1 MVVGPEVVWI
11 PSRRFLPL
19 LPERFPSSAGDYSA
33 PPVSPIH
40 FCNFFLVVF
49 FVFVFVFGFN
59 FVVVVVVVAVVAVVT
74 FEAAA
79 CHRLFMLTCT
89 MLMTS
94 HIPKACI

>member
-33 PPVSPIH
+33 PPLSPIH
-40 FCNFFLVVF
+40 FVF
-49 FVFVFVFGFN
+49 FFGLFFCFCFGFGFN
-59 FVVVVVVVAVVAVVT
+59 FVVVVVAAVVAVVT